1 MLCEP
6 IYIYLCTGGFQQAFF
21 AATPGRV
28 GEDGAETDPRPMIPE
43 RPPATAAAPSE
54 GGDRRGFAL
63 PHTHPTLLSLKHQ
76 SFFKKT

>member
-1 MLCEP
+1 MHWW
-6 IYIYLCTGGFQQAFF
+6 ISARFFF

-63 PHTHPTLLSLKHQ
+63 PHTHPPTHPTLLSLKHQ
-76 SFFKKT
+76 FFLKKT

>member
-1 MLCEP
+1 MHWW
-6 IYIYLCTGGFQQAFF
+6 ISASFFF

-63 PHTHPTLLSLKHQ
+63 PHTHPPIP
-76 SFFKKT
+76 SFSETSIFKKKHSACS

>member
-1 MLCEP
+1 MHWW
-6 IYIYLCTGGFQQAFF
+6 ISARFFF

-54 GGDRRGFAL
+54 GGGPEGVCSP
-63 PHTHPTLLSLKHQ
+63 PHPPTHPTLLSLKHQ
-76 SFFKKT
+76 FLKKKHSACS